1 MGQIR
6 CAVKYRVN
14 TGCPIKNTAVAS
26 CFSSATAAFF
36 MGHPVCT
43 WEMNSSKPKFC
54 YSEVILNSGQVP
66 IYHNLFSDNTEKI
79 EAIGKILMT
88 KFKLFNDKNVTMC
101 TDSHVLLQLPLQNW
115 N

>member
-1 MGQIR
+1 
-6 CAVKYRVN
+6 
-14 TGCPIKNTAVAS
+14 
-26 CFSSATAAFF
+26 
-36 MGHPVCT
+36 
-43 WEMNSSKPKFC
+43 MNSSKPKFC

-66 IYHNLFSDNTEKI
+66 IYHDLFSDNTEKI

-101 TDSHVLLQLPLQNW
+101 TDSHVLLQLPLQHW